1 MEKLRLLLITF
12 RLVVQTQ
19 KFLLIDERAI
29 ALWDSGWE
37 RRDLTIING
46 CLQRIPP
53 FFEPLTVELPVLFE
67 DRFDSFVHI

>member
-1 MEKLRLLLITF
+1 MLTTF

-37 RRDLTIING
+37 RRS
-46 CLQRIPP
+46 
-53 FFEPLTVELPVLFE
+53 PLLVILGEKG
-67 DRFDSFVHI
+67 DRTLENKGIALWKAAIKADKSRSSFDKSS